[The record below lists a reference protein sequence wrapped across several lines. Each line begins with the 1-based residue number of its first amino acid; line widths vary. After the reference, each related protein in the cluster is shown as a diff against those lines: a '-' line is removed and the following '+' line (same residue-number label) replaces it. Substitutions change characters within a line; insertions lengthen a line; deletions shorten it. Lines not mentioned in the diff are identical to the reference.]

1 VDDILKKILVTKHEE
16 IAKKKKSLPLSEVK
30 ILAQSKTKTR
40 DFLEQIKK
48 SAQQNIPAVI
58 AEIKRASPS
67 KGIIREHFDPIEI
80 ALSYEKNG
88 ATCLSILTDSQYFQ
102 GSDKFI
108 AQVKDQ
114 VNLPILRKD
123 FIIDPYQVYEAKI
136 LGADCILL
144 IVAALKV
151 EKLAK
156 LFDLAKTL
164 ELDVLVEVHDI
175 TELEQALKLN
185 LEMVGI
191 NNRNLKTFETSLTT
205 TIDLLYS
212 IPSGVTIVT
221 ESGIKNS
228 EDISLMRANNVN
240 CFLVGET
247 FMRAEDPGKALKEL
261 FYRDQGKS
269 GS

>member
-1 VDDILKKILVTKHEE
+1 MDDILKKILATKHEE
-16 IAKKKKSLPLSEVK
+16 IAEKMQSLPLSEMR
-30 ILAQSKTKTR
+30 IRAQSQTETR
-40 DFLEQIKK
+40 DFLAQIRK
-48 SAQQNIPAVI
+48 SASQNTPAVI

-80 ALSYEKNG
+80 ALSYERHG

-102 GSDKFI
+102 GSDNFI
-108 AQVKDQ
+108 AQVKEQ

-151 EKLAK
+151 DKLAE
-156 LFDLAKTL
+156 LFDLATTL
-164 ELDVLVEVHDI
+164 ELDVLVEVHDF

-185 LEMVGI
+185 IEMVGI

-205 TIDLLYS
+205 TIDLLYN
-212 IPSGVTIVT
+212 IPSSVTVVT

-240 CFLVGET
+240 CFLVGEA
-247 FMRAEDPGKALKEL
+247 FMRAEDPGIALKEL
-261 FYRDQGKS
+261 FYS
-269 GS
+269 V